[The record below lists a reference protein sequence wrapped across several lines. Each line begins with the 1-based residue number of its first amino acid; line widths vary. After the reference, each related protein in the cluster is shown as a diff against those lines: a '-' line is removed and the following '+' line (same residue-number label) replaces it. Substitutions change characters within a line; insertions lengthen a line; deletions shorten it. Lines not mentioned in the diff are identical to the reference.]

1 MYSIS
6 LSQEAINELI
16 NGLLLIMKN
25 NLAAIVLYGS
35 VARGTDSAESDVD
48 VAVLLKKALSSEQE
62 DDLSELMVN
71 LNLKY
76 GRVFSIVDI
85 EEQMYEQW
93 KEIVPFY
100 KNLSREGNMLWTA
113 A

>member
-100 KNLSREGNMLWTA
+100 KNLSKEGNKLWTA
-113 A
+113 V